1 MLISTW
7 SPTTVALGGR
17 DSTCVASWVYRS
29 AEQGVRIQPV
39 LLCRR
44 LPAQRSKALSCEE
57 QVETARRVWER
68 KSYADVSLDRVNRF
82 SIYAL
87 HLTTNVIISF
97 MMIIIM
103 CPIKLTYP
111 LVSPQFSDPPK
122 WDVMA
127 YSVANPVVH
136 RHAGKPINPGKHVMA
151 SRISERWAHWSLDEE
166 HAAFAH
172 ELVIHPF
179 VLLPWNANGY
189 CQYYIILYI

>member
-57 QVETARRVWER
+57 QVETARRVWEEKAMR
-68 KSYADVSLDRVNRF
+68 MWAWTVWTIL

-87 HLTTNVIISF
+87 HLTTNVYIYIYIYVFIYFYGWYIYIYKVIKYPSSFQGAPRESRMTFPWIICGLRRPS
-97 MMIIIM
+97 ILPRRAIEAEWWVVSSVW
-103 CPIKLTYP
+103 CGLT
-111 LVSPQFSDPPK
+111 L
-122 WDVMA
+122 
-127 YSVANPVVH
+127 
-136 RHAGKPINPGKHVMA
+136 G
-151 SRISERWAHWSLDEE
+151 
-166 HAAFAH
+166 
-172 ELVIHPF
+172 
-179 VLLPWNANGY
+179 
-189 CQYYIILYI
+189 

>member
-57 QVETARRVWER
+57 QVETARRVWEEKAMR
-68 KSYADVSLDRVNRF
+68 MWAWIEWTVF

-87 HLTTNVIISF
+87 HLTTNDYIYIYIYVYIYIYIYVYIYVVYIYICKLQRPHCDLTG
-97 MMIIIM
+97 MMLNHHRIGSSSCLMGM
-103 CPIKLTYP
+103 C
-111 LVSPQFSDPPK
+111 
-122 WDVMA
+122 
-127 YSVANPVVH
+127 
-136 RHAGKPINPGKHVMA
+136 
-151 SRISERWAHWSLDEE
+151 
-166 HAAFAH
+166 
-172 ELVIHPF
+172 
-179 VLLPWNANGY
+179 
-189 CQYYIILYI
+189 